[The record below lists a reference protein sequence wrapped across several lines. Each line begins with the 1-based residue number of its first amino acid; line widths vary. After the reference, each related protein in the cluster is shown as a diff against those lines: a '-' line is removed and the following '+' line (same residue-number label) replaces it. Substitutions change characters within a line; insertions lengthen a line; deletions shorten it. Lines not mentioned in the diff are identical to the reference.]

1 MFYHL
6 QNFPLVFQTKLPLWD
21 PNTHLIQWRCLPF
34 MKSGEELLKT
44 KQSGQ
49 QGEQAFS
56 LKKAKS
62 FSLFFFSRED
72 IL

>member
-1 MFYHL
+1 
-6 QNFPLVFQTKLPLWD
+6 
-21 PNTHLIQWRCLPF
+21 

-44 KQSGQ
+44 KQSGK

-62 FSLFFFSRED
+62 FSFFFFSRED

>member
-1 MFYHL
+1 
-6 QNFPLVFQTKLPLWD
+6 
-21 PNTHLIQWRCLPF
+21 

-44 KQSGQ
+44 KQSGK

-62 FSLFFFSRED
+62 FYFFFFPEKTFCKSSHGRYVCKFCMAGALCEHMGPL
-72 IL
+72 IMKY